1 MAQLIPATFDRNRV
15 SDNSLTEAGTKLRQT
30 AGVRAGD
37 PTGALQDFSKTVSWF
52 CLTECLHAICSSPTH
67 SMCDHRITGT
77 VDKARYLFHPDSVS
91 TLSLQHVV
99 HHNQVF
105 TGYFPLLAGKVDH
118 GKEPSVLPCCD
129 HIVHLL
135 YHFCWQTSGKKSE
148 QKTQQGVKSR
158 SKLIQ
163 PHCSPPKTV
172 IFWESL
178 SKAQQR
184 CCFLQG
190 VSHSFI
196 KVFAF

>member
-1 MAQLIPATFDRNRV
+1 MLKLVLGFVSQNVCMPFAPAPY
-15 SDNSLTEAGTKLRQT
+15 T
-30 AGVRAGD
+30 AYA
-37 PTGALQDFSKTVSWF
+37 
-52 CLTECLHAICSSPTH
+52 
-67 SMCDHRITGT
+67 ITGT

-178 SKAQQR
+178 SKAQQQ

-190 VSHSFI
+190 VSHPFI
-196 KVFAF
+196 KIFAF